1 LATPWRMLTIT
12 TRRFPSERSG
22 YFGGDTGLLIASVLI
37 VLSILGALAAL
48 LQKDLIR
55 ASVIVGAESVALAL
69 IFHILLAPDLALTQ
83 AVVGTALLPGI
94 IIIAVYKTRRTEE
107 D

>member
-1 LATPWRMLTIT
+1 MNLLEEMLKV
-12 TRRFPSERSG
+12 
-22 YFGGDTGLLIASVLI
+22 LLSSTSTDVIFYVLV
-37 VLSILGALAAL
+37 VLSVVGAIAAL

-55 ASVIVGAESVALAL
+55 ATVIVGAASVALAL

-83 AVVGTALLPGI
+83 AVVGTALLPGV

>member
-1 LATPWRMLTIT
+1 M
-12 TRRFPSERSG
+12 
-22 YFGGDTGLLIASVLI
+22 SVLDTI
-37 VLSILGALAAL
+37 VEVLVSSASTDIIAYVLIILSILGAIAAL

-55 ASVIVGAESVALAL
+55 ATIIVGAESVALAL

-83 AVVGTALLPGI
+83 AVVGTALLPGVI
-94 IIIAVYKTRRTEE
+94 VIAIYKTRRTEE

>member
-1 LATPWRMLTIT
+1 MSVLDALVEVLVSSSST
-12 TRRFPSERSG
+12 
-22 YFGGDTGLLIASVLI
+22 DLIAYVLI
-37 VLSILGALAAL
+37 ILSILGAIAAL

-55 ASVIVGAESVALAL
+55 ASIIVGAESVALAL

-83 AVVGTALLPGI
+83 AVVGTALLPGV
-94 IIIAVYKTRRTEE
+94 IIIAIYKTRRMEE